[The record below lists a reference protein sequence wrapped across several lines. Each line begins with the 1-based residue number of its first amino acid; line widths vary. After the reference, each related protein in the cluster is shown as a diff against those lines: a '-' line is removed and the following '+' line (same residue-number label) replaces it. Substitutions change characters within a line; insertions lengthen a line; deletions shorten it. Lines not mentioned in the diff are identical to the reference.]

1 MKNSEKICVYAWII
15 VVDHILG
22 GKKGM
27 RVAIAF
33 SPRQ

>member
-1 MKNSEKICVYAWII
+1 VKNSEKICVFDWII

-22 GKKGM
+22 GKKGI
-27 RVAIAF
+27 RVEIAF